1 MVGHRRDFF
10 LPFQHCVPCFDHD
23 VFVDIEKW
31 QTARLIPT
39 SGISGQD
46 EQEMRATSAL
56 LAVLSAVKEYGVLL
70 LRPLGAPAG
79 TVSTFI
85 EVPFT
90 LMDGRK
96 FRPDGVIRIERG
108 SRVWTA
114 LVEVKTGTAELS
126 REQVE
131 AYLDVAK
138 ENEFDAVI
146 TISNEIASSAAD
158 HPVEVDKRKLKKVAL
173 HHLSWAE
180 VLSAAVT
187 QRVHRG
193 VSDPDQAW
201 ILAELIRYLEH
212 PKSGALD
219 FSDMGGAWVGIREA
233 VAAGTLRSN
242 DRGIAE
248 VIARWDQ
255 LLRFAAL
262 RLERELGSGVQ
273 VVTTKKDAAD
283 PATGRAKKI
292 EELVNHHRLIG
303 VLRIPNTVGD
313 LTIVADLRSSRCHVS
328 TDVSAPA
335 EGRALTRLNWL
346 TRQLMDSPD
355 QLRLDAYVHLARSS
369 TSELLKTVRANPAVL
384 LPDAKADVRR
394 FRITATSPLGTK
406 RGTGKASFIDS
417 VLASVD
423 GFYEVVTQ
431 RIRPWQAKAPQ
442 LPKEGSAVEAAGID
456 LTTNEDTTEM
466 NVDADRDT
474 AGIGQELTNDI
485 DSEEDSNI
493 TSPVDD
499 EDSLVNWDSQHEQI
513 AEEREQVDGSG
524 EEVLSGA
531 VKGESN
537 EPSENRAG
545 SAQE

>member
-1 MVGHRRDFF
+1 
-10 LPFQHCVPCFDHD
+10 
-23 VFVDIEKW
+23 
-31 QTARLIPT
+31 
-39 SGISGQD
+39 
-46 EQEMRATSAL
+46 MRATSAL

-79 TVSTFI
+79 TISTFI

-90 LMDGRK
+90 LIDGRK

-126 REQVE
+126 CEQVE

-158 HPVEVDKRKLKKVAL
+158 HPVEVDKRKLKRVAL

-219 FSDMGGAWVGIREA
+219 FSDMGGAWVGVREA

-248 VIARWDQ
+248 VIARWEQ

-273 VVTTKKDAAD
+273 VVTTKKDAID
-283 PATGRAKKI
+283 PVAGRAKKI
-292 EELVNHHRLIG
+292 EELVDHHRLIG

-313 LTIVADLRSSRCHVS
+313 LTIVVDLRSSRCHVS

-346 TRQLMDSPD
+346 TRQLVDSPD
-355 QLRLDAYVHLARSS
+355 QLRIDAFVHLARSS
-369 TSELLKTVRANPAVL
+369 TSELLKTVRTNPAAL
-384 LPDAKADVRR
+384 APDAKADLRR
-394 FRITATSPLGTK
+394 FRVTATSPLGTK

-456 LTTNEDTTEM
+456 LTTNEESTD
-466 NVDADRDT
+466 VAFDASALDPSIDEGLPT
-474 AGIGQELTNDI
+474 ALEPENNTDFVPQIE
-485 DSEEDSNI
+485 
-493 TSPVDD
+493 DD
-499 EDSLVNWDSQHEQI
+499 ESLVSWDSQHEHI
-513 AEEREQVDGSG
+513 AEERDQV
-524 EEVLSGA
+524 
-531 VKGESN
+531 ESST
-537 EPSENRAG
+537 ESPAD
-545 SAQE
+545 Q